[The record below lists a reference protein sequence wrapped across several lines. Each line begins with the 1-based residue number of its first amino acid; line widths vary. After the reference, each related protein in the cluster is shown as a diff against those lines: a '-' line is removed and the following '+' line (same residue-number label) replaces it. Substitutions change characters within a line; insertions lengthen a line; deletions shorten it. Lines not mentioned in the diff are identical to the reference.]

1 MVLGRRAW
9 FPLDIN
15 LGIQAEVW
23 ESFACLL
30 ANSKWGFTEEW
41 LWLATLPYSSDW
53 WRAAGGHPSGRFC
66 FWISFR
72 VTIEFMVLSL
82 SKAHLPRSLRLDGQP
97 ALVRVL
103 GFQTSSVYGW
113 WSHFA
118 CWDLI
123 ATERFLFLLCLDIIL
138 SQRSKGNFMTW
149 FVLWD
154 TPSTMGL
161 YIDRCLYVQSPR
173 FELL

>member
-1 MVLGRRAW
+1 MVLDRRAW
-9 FPLDIN
+9 FPLVIN
-15 LGIQAEVW
+15 FGIQAEVW
-23 ESFACLL
+23 ESFVCLL

-41 LWLATLPYSSDW
+41 LRLATLPYSSDW
-53 WRAAGGHPSGRFC
+53 WRAAGGHPSGKFC

-97 ALVRVL
+97 ALARVL

-123 ATERFLFLLCLDIIL
+123 AFPRGLKAISWLD
-138 SQRSKGNFMTW
+138 
-149 FVLWD
+149 LWD
-154 TPSTMGL
+154 TPSTMGP